1 MSEKDRSDEA
11 LRGQG
16 ALTYAASG
24 AIAAARAATPDR
36 FERAALLADL
46 CRLNT
51 LYMIMQ
57 AGSGHIGSS
66 FSSMDLI
73 TWLWTEELVDPNS
86 GTAGADTYFS
96 SKGHDAPALYSLLIA
111 LGKLDFDLLHRLRRL
126 GGLPG
131 HPDVTVPFI
140 ATNTGSLGMGISKAF
155 GILQGRRR
163 SGKGGRVVL
172 MTGDGELQEGQ
183 IWEALQP
190 VANEGRGDMIAIVD
204 HNKYQSDSTVAA
216 VSDLGAIDDKFRA
229 FGWHV
234 ERVDGHDFR
243 AISAAFERF
252 AQVADKPK
260 ALVADT
266 IKGRGVSFMEGV
278 ACGDGTYRFHAG
290 APSLDDYLAAVRELT
305 GRINGR
311 LAALGHAPLE
321 FTSAPQPVRVAPSQ
335 PERLV
340 VAYGDELLQIAR
352 TRPEIVVL
360 DADLLSDCGIEA
372 FKEELPYRFIECGI
386 AEQHMVSAAGGM
398 ALAGLL
404 PIAHSFACFLSTRA
418 NEQIYNNATE
428 GTKIIYTA
436 TLAGLVPAGPGHSHQ
451 SVRDISAIGSVP
463 GLVAIEPCS
472 EREARL
478 AIRWA
483 IDEHQGSTYLR
494 FVNVPMDLP
503 YTLPASYALSVGR
516 GVTLREGRDVAL
528 VGYGP
533 LLMTNAWL
541 AADALAAQGINAA
554 VINLPW
560 LNRVDEDWIWH
571 TFSRVGAVLTLDNH
585 YVTLGQGVMV
595 AAALARRGVHVDVRS
610 LGLTDVPACGGNAE
624 VLAHHGLDAAGIV
637 RAVQQ
642 FHRLTPRSPAHS
654 TTVASEQHVP

>member
-1 MSEKDRSDEA
+1 MGEKDRSDEA
-11 LRGQG
+11 LHGQG
-16 ALTYAASG
+16 TLTYAGSD
-24 AIAAARAATPDR
+24 AIAAAREATADP

-86 GTAGADTYFS
+86 GAAGADTYFS

-111 LGKLDFDLLHRLRRL
+111 LGKLDVDLLHRLRRL

-131 HPDVTVPFI
+131 HPDVSVPFI
-140 ATNTGSLGMGISKAF
+140 ATNTGSLGMGISKAY

-190 VANEGRGDMIAIVD
+190 VANEGRGDIIAIVD
-204 HNKYQSDSTVAA
+204 HNKFQSDSMVAA
-216 VSDLGAIDDKFRA
+216 VSDLGPIDAKFRA

-243 AISAAFERF
+243 AVSEAFARF
-252 AQVADKPK
+252 ARVVDKPK
-260 ALVADT
+260 VLIADT
-266 IKGRGVSFMEGV
+266 IKGRGVSFMEGI

-290 APSLDDYLAAVRELT
+290 APSLDDYVAAVRELT
-305 GRINGR
+305 DRINGR

-321 FTSAPQPVRVAPSQ
+321 LTSAPPPVRVAPSK

-340 VAYGDELLQIAR
+340 VAYGEELLQIAR

-372 FKEELPYRFIECGI
+372 FKEELPYRFVECGI
-386 AEQHMVSAAGGM
+386 AEQHMVSVAGGM

-436 TLAGLVPAGPGHSHQ
+436 TLAGLVPSGPGHSHQ
-451 SVRDISAIGSVP
+451 SVRDISAVGSVP
-463 GLVAIEPCS
+463 GLIAIEPCC

-483 IDEHQGSTYLR
+483 IDENKGSTYLR
-494 FVNVPMDLP
+494 FVNVPIDLP
-503 YTLPASYALSVGR
+503 YALSPAYALSIGR

-533 LLMTNAWL
+533 LLLTNAWL
-541 AADALAAQGINAA
+541 AADLLAARGISAA

-595 AAALARRGVHVDVRS
+595 AAAMARSGVQADVRS

-624 VLAHHGLDAAGIV
+624 VLAHHGLDATGIV
-637 RAVQQ
+637 RAVEQ
-642 FHRLTPRSPAHS
+642 FHRRGSRSPLSSA
-654 TTVASEQHVP
+654 VPSEQHVP